1 MSDRWVLYSVILLF
15 LMGETAIISANVLS
29 ALEFNVQT
37 LKRPVLQLVAFFA
50 GLLLSFYIAKIDYKK
65 LFKAKQVY
73 LLVGASLFS
82 LFIVLVKK
90 RLRAR
95 Q

>member
-1 MSDRWVLYSVILLF
+1 MPDRWIFYSVVLLF

-29 ALEFNVQT
+29 TSEFDVQT
-37 LKRPVLQLVAFFA
+37 LKRPVLQLVVFFA
-50 GLLLSFYIAKIDYKK
+50 GLLFSSYVAKTDYKR
-65 LFKAKQVY
+65 LFKRKYVY
-73 LLVGASLFS
+73 LLVGVSLVS

-90 RLRAR
+90 ASSAR